1 LLESRKLLEVD
12 YIYTIAGTGS
22 SGDIGDGGLATSAK
36 LNRPLD
42 VAIDPTT
49 GDVYI
54 ADTDNHRI
62 RLITKSSGN
71 NNYIYITIIYFIYI
85 INIIFIYIN

>member
-1 LLESRKLLEVD
+1 LLESRKLLEID

-22 SGDIGDGGLATSAK
+22 YSYSGDGGLATSAT
-36 LNRPLD
+36 LNNPFG
-42 VAIDPTT
+42 VTIDTTT

-54 ADTDNHRI
+54 ADNNNHRI

-71 NNYIYITIIYFIYI
+71 NYIIYITI
-85 INIIFIYIN
+85 